1 MKNRSGSYKINLSGE
16 MAYKS
21 FTPNALP
28 PVPPVEMSDEMIA
41 LLVKA
46 NSEIAVLESKS
57 KYIPNISLFVSMYVR
72 KEALLSSQI
81 EGTQATLEDILDPMI
96 ETNTNR
102 DIADVINYVKAT
114 EFAVKR
120 LKELP
125 LCNRLIREIHE
136 ILMSGI
142 RGQEKNPGEFRRS
155 QNWIGGQGST
165 LKNAVYIPPSPSELM
180 QSMSDLEKYIHSDDK
195 LNVLIRAALIHYQ
208 FETIH
213 PFLDG
218 NGRIGR
224 LLIPLYLTNKGV
236 IQRPILY
243 MSAFFEKNRR
253 VYYDKL
259 SNVRINNDIV
269 GWVKFFLVGV
279 IETAKNSINT
289 FNKILD
295 LKEAVSEKLQKLGK
309 RSASATTIVKYL
321 YGSPLIKIK
330 KIMEILNVSHGT
342 AYSLVKELC
351 EIGILV
357 KLPRTATKDRYY
369 VFKDYLNIF
378 SERADDR

>member
-1 MKNRSGSYKINLSGE
+1 MKNFESGTYIQHDF
-16 MAYKS
+16 YKS
-21 FTPNALP
+21 FLP
-28 PVPPVEMSDEMIA
+28 TKLSREWKIDDME
-41 LLVKA
+41 L
-46 NSEIAVLESKS
+46 SK
-57 KYIPNISLFVSMYVR
+57 
-72 KEALLSSQI
+72 LLSDADREIGKLDMFSSHIPDIDMFIRLQVTREATDSSKI
-81 EGTQATLEDILDPMI
+81 EGTQTHFDEAIKEAEDIP
-96 ETNTNR
+96 EERR
-102 DIADVINYVKAT
+102 DDWQEVQNYISAINYGI
-114 EFAVKR
+114 ER
-120 LKELP
+120 LSTLP
-125 LCNRLIREIHE
+125 ISSRLIQETHRY
-136 ILMSGI
+136 LLKGV
-142 RGQEKNPGEFRRS
+142 RGKYKNPGEFRRS
-155 QNWIGGQGST
+155 QNWIGGASISD
-165 LKNAVYIPPSPSELM
+165 AAFVPPHQDDLPDLM
-180 QSMSDLEKYIHSDDK
+180 TDLEKFIHC
-195 LNVLIRAALIHYQ
+195 NNLIPELVKIALIHYQ

-357 KLPRTATKDRYY
+357 KLPRIATKDRYY

>member
-1 MKNRSGSYKINLSGE
+1 MLKGVRG
-16 MAYKS
+16 
-21 FTPNALP
+21 
-28 PVPPVEMSDEMIA
+28 
-41 LLVKA
+41 
-46 NSEIAVLESKS
+46 
-57 KYIPNISLFVSMYVR
+57 KY
-72 KEALLSSQI
+72 
-81 EGTQATLEDILDPMI
+81 
-96 ETNTNR
+96 
-102 DIADVINYVKAT
+102 
-114 EFAVKR
+114 
-120 LKELP
+120 
-125 LCNRLIREIHE
+125 
-136 ILMSGI
+136 
-142 RGQEKNPGEFRRS
+142 KNPGEFRRS
-155 QNWIGGQGST
+155 QNWIGGASISD
-165 LKNAVYIPPSPSELM
+165 AAFVPPHQDDLPDLM
-180 QSMSDLEKYIHSDDK
+180 TDLEKFIHC
-195 LNVLIRAALIHYQ
+195 NNLIPELVKIALIHYQ

>member
-1 MKNRSGSYKINLSGE
+1 MKNFESGTYIQHDF
-16 MAYKS
+16 YKS
-21 FTPNALP
+21 FLP
-28 PVPPVEMSDEMIA
+28 TKLSREWKIDDME
-41 LLVKA
+41 L
-46 NSEIAVLESKS
+46 SK
-57 KYIPNISLFVSMYVR
+57 
-72 KEALLSSQI
+72 LLSGADREIGKLDMFSSHIPDIDMFIRLQVTREATDSSKI
-81 EGTQATLEDILDPMI
+81 EGTQTHFDEAIKEAEDIP
-96 ETNTNR
+96 EERR
-102 DIADVINYVKAT
+102 DDWQEVQNYISAINYGI
-114 EFAVKR
+114 ER
-120 LKELP
+120 LSTLP
-125 LCNRLIREIHE
+125 ISSRLIQETHRY
-136 ILMSGI
+136 LLKGV
-142 RGQEKNPGEFRRS
+142 RGKYKNPGEFRRS
-155 QNWIGGQGST
+155 QNWIGGASISD
-165 LKNAVYIPPSPSELM
+165 AAFVPPHQDDLPDLM
-180 QSMSDLEKYIHSDDK
+180 TDLEKFIHC
-195 LNVLIRAALIHYQ
+195 NNLIPELVKIALIHYQ

>member
-1 MKNRSGSYKINLSGE
+1 MARSPKLHFHRY
-16 MAYKS
+16 
-21 FTPNALP
+21 
-28 PVPPVEMSDEMIA
+28 
-41 LLVKA
+41 LLKGVRG
-46 NSEIAVLESKS
+46 
-57 KYIPNISLFVSMYVR
+57 KY
-72 KEALLSSQI
+72 
-81 EGTQATLEDILDPMI
+81 
-96 ETNTNR
+96 
-102 DIADVINYVKAT
+102 
-114 EFAVKR
+114 
-120 LKELP
+120 
-125 LCNRLIREIHE
+125 
-136 ILMSGI
+136 
-142 RGQEKNPGEFRRS
+142 KNPGEFRRS
-155 QNWIGGQGST
+155 QNWIGGASISDAT
-165 LKNAVYIPPSPSELM
+165 FVPPHQDDLPDLM
-180 QSMSDLEKYIHSDDK
+180 TDLEKFIHC
-195 LNVLIRAALIHYQ
+195 NNLIPELVKIALIHYQ